1 MEIYGNEQVGNVNM
15 EVLKDTM
22 RGNQQTTAGKTSDLN
37 GTVASRQVA
46 TVNPNLSNVYE
57 LQFRMMQEVVGAL
70 EQNVKVIEEANMM
83 NKGQN
88 EQVIIPKASQTI
100 E

>member
-70 EQNVKVIEEANMM
+70 EQNVKVIEKANMM

>member
-46 TVNPNLSNVYE
+46 TANPNLSNVYE

>member
-1 MEIYGNEQVGNVNM
+1 MEIYGNEQVGKVNM

-22 RGNQQTTAGKTSDLN
+22 RGNQQTAAGKTSDLN